1 MLLAP
6 DGAITFSSSLLVLSV
21 LRVHLF
27 RARSRAGL
35 APDTD
40 RGQERLRRASELA
53 DRLIDRALHSQ
64 HALIV
69 LKALLLRSQM
79 HAARGD
85 EQGALADV
93 ARAVEMAEPQ
103 GAISLFVEEGSPV
116 AAALARLLEQGR
128 LGAAQADYV
137 RRILAA
143 CAEPAPPIRT
153 GDEPAPVHGQGK
165 PSSTLGLAATVE
177 PLSERELDV
186 LRLMAEGLT
195 YQQIGERLFIS
206 LNTVRSHVKAV
217 YGKLGVNNRT
227 QAIVSAR
234 RQQLIQS
241 EGR

>member
-1 MLLAP
+1 
-6 DGAITFSSSLLVLSV
+6 
-21 LRVHLF
+21 
-27 RARSRAGL
+27 
-35 APDTD
+35 
-40 RGQERLRRASELA
+40 
-53 DRLIDRALHSQ
+53 
-64 HALIV
+64 
-69 LKALLLRSQM
+69 M

-103 GAISLFVEEGSPV
+103 GAISLFVEEGLPV
-116 AAALARLLEQGR
+116 AAALTELLELGR
-128 LGAAQADYV
+128 LDAAQAHYV

-143 CAEPAPPIRT
+143 FAEPARPTRAD
-153 GDEPAPVHGQGK
+153 DEPAPAGEQSK
-165 PSSTLGLAATVE
+165 PPSAPELATVVE

-195 YQQIGERLFIS
+195 YQEIADRLFIS

-227 QAIVSAR
+227 QAIASAR